1 MINTLLL
8 FILNFTNNSK
18 GIVSNNNTFIMYNPS
33 SGSDVYD
40 IINKGEK
47 LDITGQTEVWYEIK
61 INNKKRY
68 IRKKNLL
75 MIN

>member
-1 MINTLLL
+1 MH
-8 FILNFTNNSK
+8 
-18 GIVSNNNTFIMYNPS
+18 NPS

-47 LDITGQTEVWYEIK
+47 LDITGQTDVWYEIK
-61 INNKKRY
+61 IDNKKRY

-75 MIN
+75 KIN